1 METYSGSL
9 TGVSKSAP
17 TAMKDGETTLT
28 DTQHI
33 FEKHFST
40 LVHQYLPTTNQTPDL
55 ETLQNFVNSKIPD
68 DNLLTIPLLT

>member
-17 TAMKDGETTLT
+17 TAIKDGEATLT
-28 DTQHI
+28 DTKHI
-33 FEKHFST
+33 FEKLFSG
-40 LVHQYLPTTNQTPDL
+40 LVHQYLLTTNQTPDL
-55 ETLQNFVNSKIPD
+55 ETLQNFFNSKIPD